1 MLLRT
6 ITGLIGLAV
15 LLGALWAGLFWVFLV
30 TLIAAILALREFYR
44 FHPPAGSLF
53 KSGPAEVAPPPV
65 GVGGPHSGPAD
76 DAAPPLSDPLT
87 APHSGPPTPASAC
100 PSQASPPS
108 APLGIGP
115 GEVPFSPASE
125 AATSPEPSAP
135 PDRPAATPLPTL
147 LGAAWV
153 AAFVIGGAAA
163 EGVLH
168 LWAISLSIF
177 LAGAFLSLLW
187 LIAFYRDVHWPTA
200 LAYLLGGPLYTGF
213 LLAHVMALAQVG
225 EVFFFLD
232 PLYFSPDTGPTIYE
246 VGRNWLLFALLA
258 NFATDT
264 GAFLVGRALGRH
276 KMAPVTSP
284 NKTWEGAVGGFLFAL
299 LASVLLDRTLNLGL
313 GPTWWEGAW
322 SAWNWQPVLIG
333 ATVGVAS
340 QLGDLVESR
349 LKRLSRLKDSGN
361 LMPGHGGILDRLDSL
376 LFTIPTVYY
385 LLMAV
390 L

>member
-44 FHPPAGSLF
+44 FHPPAPWRPER
-53 KSGPAEVAPPPV
+53 GPVEAGLPPV
-65 GVGGPHSGPAD
+65 RTGNPGSG
-76 DAAPPLSDPLT
+76 DATGTSPSLSVPLD
-87 APHSGPPTPASAC
+87 APHPGPPAPQ
-100 PSQASPPS
+100 PGYPPQANPQ
-108 APLGIGP
+108 
-115 GEVPFSPASE
+115 
-125 AATSPEPSAP
+125 SAP
-135 PDRPAATPLPTL
+135 PGVGPEADSFAPAPGDAPSPEQSPAQPAPLPTL
-147 LGAAWV
+147 LGAVWA

-168 LWAISLSIF
+168 LWAISLGVFI
-177 LAGAFLSLLW
+177 AGGFLSLLW
-187 LIAFYRDVHWPTA
+187 LIAFYRDPRWPAA
-200 LAYLLGGPLYTGF
+200 LAYLLGGPVYTGF

-276 KMAPVTSP
+276 RMAPVTSP
-284 NKTWEGAVGGFLFAL
+284 NKTWEGAAGGFLFAL

-313 GPTWWEGAW
+313 GATWWEGAW
-322 SAWNWQPVLIG
+322 NVWNWQPVLIG

-340 QLGDLVESR
+340 QLGDLAESR

-385 LLMAV
+385 LLVAV

>member
-6 ITGLIGLAV
+6 ITGLTGLAI

-30 TLIAAILALREFYR
+30 TLIAVILALREFYW
-44 FHPPAGSLF
+44 FHPPNPSPVE
-53 KSGPAEVAPPPV
+53 SGPAEAGLPPV
-65 GVGGPHSGPAD
+65 RTGNPHSSE
-76 DAAPPLSDPLT
+76 AAGAALSFQIPSD
-87 APHSGPPTPASAC
+87 APHSGPPTPESGYS
-100 PSQASPPS
+100 PQASLQSTPTDIASDEGPAPPS
-108 APLGIGP
+108 
-115 GEVPFSPASE
+115 SE
-125 AATSPEPSAP
+125 IEPTPEPSQDQPAP
-135 PDRPAATPLPTL
+135 TPLPTL
-147 LGAAWV
+147 LGAAWA

-168 LWAISLSIF
+168 LWAISLAVF
-177 LAGAFLSLLW
+177 LAGSFLSILW
-187 LIAFYRDVHWPTA
+187 LIAFYRDARWPAA
-200 LAYLLGGPLYTGF
+200 LAYLLGGPVYTGF

-264 GAFLVGRALGRH
+264 GAFLVGRSLGRH

-299 LASVLLDRTLNLGL
+299 LAAIVLDRTLNLGL

-322 SAWNWQPVLIG
+322 NAWNWQPVLIG

-340 QLGDLVESR
+340 QLGDLAESR

-385 LLMAV
+385 LLVAV

>member
-1 MLLRT
+1 LLIRT
-6 ITGLIGLAV
+6 ITGLTGLAV

-44 FHPPAGSLF
+44 FHPPALSPLE
-53 KSGPAEVAPPPV
+53 SGPGEAALPPDGTGAPGCGEAAGAAPPFSNPLDTPLPDSQTPESEYSPQASLQSTPIDVSSDEGPAALSSETKPTPEPSPGQPAPPP
-65 GVGGPHSGPAD
+65 
-76 DAAPPLSDPLT
+76 L
-87 APHSGPPTPASAC
+87 PTP
-100 PSQASPPS
+100 
-108 APLGIGP
+108 LG
-115 GEVPFSPASE
+115 V
-125 AATSPEPSAP
+125 
-135 PDRPAATPLPTL
+135 
-147 LGAAWV
+147 AWA

-168 LWAISLSIF
+168 LWAISLGVF
-177 LAGAFLSLLW
+177 LAGGFLSLLW
-187 LIAFYRDVHWPTA
+187 LIAFYRDPRWPTA
-200 LAYLLGGPLYTGF
+200 LAYLLGGPVYTGF

-264 GAFLVGRALGRH
+264 GAFLVGRSLGRH
-276 KMAPVTSP
+276 RMAPVTSP

-299 LASVLLDRTLNLGL
+299 IASFLLDRTLDLGL
-313 GPTWWEGAW
+313 GLTWWEGAW
-322 SAWNWQPVLIG
+322 NAWNWQPVLIG

-385 LLMAV
+385 LLVAV

>member
-6 ITGLIGLAV
+6 ITGLVGLAV

-30 TLIAAILALREFYR
+30 TLVAAVLAIREFYR
-44 FHPPAGSLF
+44 FHPPAGLTPESVATEVTLSPIQDDSPIHDEAVGPSPSLP
-53 KSGPAEVAPPPV
+53 SALETADGD
-65 GVGGPHSGPAD
+65 PHLPGSAHPSEAN
-76 DAAPPLSDPLT
+76 SET
-87 APHSGPPTPASAC
+87 TPAGIA
-100 PSQASPPS
+100 PDEDPIPP
-108 APLGIGP
+108 
-115 GEVPFSPASE
+115 
-125 AATSPEPSAP
+125 AAETDSSPEPSPGGPAP
-135 PDRPAATPLPTL
+135 TPLPTL

-168 LWAISLSIF
+168 LWAISLVIF
-177 LAGAFLSLLW
+177 AAGAFLSLLW
-187 LIAFYRDVHWPTA
+187 LIAFYRGPCWSVA
-200 LAYLLGGPLYTGF
+200 LAYLVGGPVYTGF

-232 PLYFSPDTGPTIYE
+232 PLYFPPDTGPTIYE

-264 GAFLVGRALGRH
+264 GAYLVGRTIGRH

-284 NKTWEGAVGGFLFAL
+284 NKTWEGAVGGFLFAV
-299 LASVLLDRTLNLGL
+299 LASFLLDRLLDLGL
-313 GPTWWEGAW
+313 GATWWDGAW
-322 SAWNWQPVLIG
+322 SAWNWQPVVIG

-340 QLGDLVESR
+340 QLGDLLESR
-349 LKRLSRLKDSGN
+349 LKRLSRLKDSGS

-376 LFTIPTVYY
+376 LFTLPAVYY
-385 LLMAV
+385 LLVAV

>member
-30 TLIAAILALREFYR
+30 TLVAAILAVREFYR
-44 FHPPAGSLF
+44 FHPPAVSTPESNSPEPRPSPVQEGC
-53 KSGPAEVAPPPV
+53 GAIPDEATAPAPSPSSPSETS
-65 GVGGPHSGPAD
+65 H
-76 DAAPPLSDPLT
+76 SDPQ
-87 APHSGPPTPASAC
+87 APYAHC
-100 PSQASPPS
+100 PSGTSM
-108 APLGIGP
+108 
-115 GEVPFSPASE
+115 ASE
-125 AATSPEPSAP
+125 AGPVSAASEAGPAVEPAQDLPAP
-135 PDRPAATPLPTL
+135 TPLPAL
-147 LGAAWV
+147 LGATWV
-153 AAFVIGGAAA
+153 SAFVIGGAAA
-163 EGVLH
+163 DGVLH
-168 LWAISLSIF
+168 LWAISLGIF
-177 LAGAFLSLLW
+177 VTGAFLSLLW
-187 LIAFYRDVHWPTA
+187 LIAFYRGPRWPVA
-200 LAYLLGGPLYTGF
+200 LAYLLGGPVYTGF

-264 GAFLVGRALGRH
+264 GAYLVGRTIGRH
-276 KMAPVTSP
+276 KMAPVISP

-299 LASVLLDRTLNLGL
+299 LASFLLDRLLNLGL
-313 GPTWWEGAW
+313 GATWWDGAW
-322 SAWNWQPVLIG
+322 TAWNWQPVLIG

-340 QLGDLVESR
+340 QWGDLLESR
-349 LKRLSRLKDSGN
+349 LKRLSLLKDSGS

-376 LFTIPTVYY
+376 LFTIPAVYY
-385 LLMAV
+385 LLAAV

>member
-6 ITGLIGLAV
+6 ITGLTGLAI

-44 FHPPAGSLF
+44 FHPQAPLPVEP
-53 KSGPAEVAPPPV
+53 GPAEASLPPV
-65 GVGGPHSGPAD
+65 GAGNPDSSE
-76 DAAPPLSDPLT
+76 AAGAALSLQVPSD
-87 APHSGPPTPASAC
+87 APHSGPPTPESGY
-100 PSQASPPS
+100 PTQAN
-108 APLGIGP
+108 L
-115 GEVPFSPASE
+115 
-125 AATSPEPSAP
+125 PSAP
-135 PDRPAATPLPTL
+135 PEVGPAEYPFPPAPGDAPSPERSPGQPAPTPLPTL
-147 LGAAWV
+147 LGAAWA

-168 LWAISLSIF
+168 LWAISLGVF

-187 LIAFYRDVHWPTA
+187 LIAFYRDARWPAA
-200 LAYLLGGPLYTGF
+200 LAYLLGGPVYTGF

-264 GAFLVGRALGRH
+264 GAFLVGRSLGRH

-299 LASVLLDRTLNLGL
+299 VASILLDRTLNLGL

-322 SAWNWQPVLIG
+322 NAWNWQPVLIG

-385 LLMAV
+385 LLVAV